1 MSAYGAPQGSPR
13 SGRSKPALPVFDLVG
28 AGLAAL
34 AFIIA
39 FLAWAKAD
47 VPEGVDA
54 DGLSAKGWDLPL
66 PTVGITLL
74 LVAALLVIAPLLS
87 RGTGESDDTAGSASP
102 VPALLSILGAVLL
115 ITYAIKG
122 SGELDRGIGTWL
134 GLVLGLAIAA
144 LFTLSWLQRSG
155 RMKKPAASAGP
166 SNWNTGGSQQQQGWG
181 GQQQPQQQPYG
192 QQPQQQYPAQPQPP
206 AYGQQPSYGG
216 QSGYPGPATG
226 GQPAQQPAPYGGQEP
241 YPPQSGGGYPSQG
254 GQGGYH
260 PQG

>member
-1 MSAYGAPQGSPR
+1 MSGYGVPQGSR

-28 AGLAAL
+28 VGLAVL

-47 VPEGVDA
+47 VPDGVDA

-66 PTVGITLL
+66 PTVAVTLL
-74 LVAALLVIAPLLS
+74 LVAAILVIAPLLN
-87 RGTGESDDTAGSASP
+87 RGTSNDGDDATGPASP
-102 VPALLSILGAVLL
+102 VPALLAILATVLL

-134 GLVLGLAIAA
+134 GLVLGLGTAA

-166 SNWNTGGSQQQQGWG
+166 SNWNAGGGQQQQGWG
-181 GQQQPQQQPYG
+181 QQQPQQPYG

-206 AYGQQPSYGG
+206 AYGQQPTYGG
-216 QSGYPGPATG
+216 QGGYPGPATG

-241 YPPQSGGGYPSQG
+241 YPPQSGGYPSQG

>member
-1 MSAYGAPQGSPR
+1 MSGYGAPQGSR

-28 AGLAAL
+28 VGLAAL

-47 VPEGVDA
+47 VPEGVDV
-54 DGLSAKGWDLPL
+54 DGYSAKGWDLPL
-66 PTVGITLL
+66 PTVGVTLL
-74 LVAALLVIAPLLS
+74 LVAAILVIAPLLS
-87 RGTGESDDTAGSASP
+87 RGNDSDDAPGSASP
-102 VPALLSILGAVLL
+102 VPALLAILGAVLL

-122 SGELDRGIGTWL
+122 SGDADRGIGTWL
-134 GLVLGLAIAA
+134 GLVLGLGTAA

-166 SNWNTGGSQQQQGWG
+166 SNWNAGGGGGQQQQGWG
-181 GQQQPQQQPYG
+181 QQQPQQPYG
-192 QQPQQQYPAQPQPP
+192 QQQPQPQYPAQPQPP
-206 AYGQQPSYGG
+206 AYGQQPTYGG
-216 QSGYPGPATG
+216 QGGYPGPATG
-226 GQPAQQPAPYGGQEP
+226 GQPAQPPAPYGGQEP
-241 YPPQSGGGYPSQG
+241 YPPQSGGYPAQ